1 MSNQN
6 NIEERTWGEVLTFEE
21 FDLGEVYTETGV
33 RDVLTTMR
41 VEGELEESV
50 EVGIREVIPMEEIGL
65 SSILEQRRT
74 MEETNTISL
83 SDMIRRSLENVPEEI
98 VYEEVEDN
106 TDASIEEELLRAL
119 YSNVREEEPSDEE
132 EIELDD
138 EGFQEEDELG
148 FTREEEGEIDL
159 TENTISLHDLFNM
172 TSNRVENLD
181 NNREVSLLDIK
192 ESEMSGTYT
201 RPEISRLT
209 DTSTET
215 FEFGEDVLR
224 IEPMNTVYGGLQIT
238 RENYE
243 EFQEKSIGE
252 LNEQLALERQAR
264 MNNRNNTETKVR
276 EILAQ
281 MFGTGRKE
289 LYGYDKV
296 GRTEEG
302 VPYVKAVLSTRFTK
316 LNDRRFR
323 HQSEMRSSSR
333 NVAVANKN
341 PSVVGYIEMT
351 IKGTRDSGFE
361 ITVKD
366 SEGESLQYL
375 EGKVRWLQEERVD
388 EDLWAL
394 YMKTQFEFEPTI
406 TTIQELKTLRFLEN

>member
-119 YSNVREEEPSDEE
+119 YSNGREEEPSDEE

-138 EGFQEEDELG
+138 EDFQEEEELE
-148 FTREEEGEIDL
+148 FIQEEGEIDL

-351 IKGTRDSGFE
+351 IKGTMDSGFE

>member
-65 SSILEQRRT
+65 TSILEQRRT

-119 YSNVREEEPSDEE
+119 YSNGREEEPSDEE

-138 EGFQEEDELG
+138 EDFQEEEELE
-148 FTREEEGEIDL
+148 FIQEEGEIDL

-351 IKGTRDSGFE
+351 IKGTMDSGFE